1 MKRNVKLSIALACM
15 IALGGMTLAGP
26 ASASNLTILFSG
38 LDLYYDGQTGI
49 LATSPVIPTSNATVS
64 TMDELVTM
72 SFIKDGTNLGT
83 FTSDIWAD
91 IELDGV
97 FNIPAAGGM
106 ITVNSPGPKVNL
118 FAGNNFLNLNW
129 DSPVEIAYDGQHM
142 NVTGSAGGAIVGQ
155 SLPFGQTMVDPLRIS
170 FSTQILDMGPSP
182 APGLNANGGNNDGY
196 LYSFHSFGTG
206 EVSGGTTVPEPATL
220 LTLGFGLLGGGF
232 LGRRRKK
239 KN

>member
-1 MKRNVKLSIALACM
+1 MKSRTKTSIALACM
-15 IALGGMTLAGP
+15 VALLGLAAAGP

-38 LDLYYDGQTGI
+38 LDLYYDGEVGVLT
-49 LATSPVIPTSNATVS
+49 TSPAIPVSPPSIS

-83 FTSDIWAD
+83 FTNDIWAD

-97 FNIPAAGGM
+97 FGIPSAGGSV
-106 ITVNSPGPKVNL
+106 IVNSPGPKVDL
-118 FAGNNFLNLNW
+118 YAGANSLNLNW
-129 DSPVEIAYDGQHM
+129 DSPVEIVYDSQQLT
-142 NVTGSAGGAIVGQ
+142 VTGSAGGAIVGQ
-155 SLPFGQTMVDPLRIS
+155 NLPFGQTMTDPIRIS
-170 FSTQILDMGPSP
+170 FSTQILNSNVNPSP
-182 APGLNANGGNNDGY
+182 PNGNGY

-206 EVSGGTTVPEPATL
+206 EVSGGATVPEPATL

-239 KN
+239 K